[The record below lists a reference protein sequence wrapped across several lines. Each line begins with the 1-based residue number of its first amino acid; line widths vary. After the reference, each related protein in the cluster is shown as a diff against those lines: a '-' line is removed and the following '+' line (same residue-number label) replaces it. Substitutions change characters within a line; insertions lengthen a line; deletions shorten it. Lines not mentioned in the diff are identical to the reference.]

1 MKPLGVALLALL
13 TACPFAFSSVSAQS
27 EVQPCLASSTD
38 ETQYIEVRARKL
50 PFGGVEFSLR
60 INGTDYWEPPNRY
73 LMYNSAVSGVW
84 LYSSE
89 CLLSDGR
96 AIEIRVRKLASG
108 NIEFGLRID
117 KSSTWIPKAR
127 FFTYTAATI
136 NSWFY
141 SSEFK
146 VVDDLVLLP
155 PERHLWTNGEFAP
168 LSYDVE
174 ENTVS
179 VLTRHDA
186 SGRIDAEAML
196 KFNRYFDYTLGN
208 RFQPSKWVGIGKSWT
223 SSSNANGRFVSYFI
237 NNYRSRDDIPSDAK
251 VYALNWD
258 EDDEFHLFSH
268 GQPVALDDL
277 STNSQI
283 TMEEFERQISAA
295 QINGGNT
302 TFDVKYDQNGVSI
315 WRLYPHTVFW
325 TVDMRNRSNSRA
337 AYNEL
342 WGVKAVPDTHP
353 IYGERRKIIALD
365 PVASYVDMSVEVVG
379 MVVSDEDRLEFP
391 REQIEFSNF
400 SGISERGGG
409 IIIYVDIFD
418 AETGRLLEQKTL
430 STGEN
435 GHARFI
441 VNKPFN
447 GHDVV
452 VQMSRGGFR
461 SPYCRTRTGANQHA
475 INTRSQCIQEII
487 SWDGDYVPPNRS
499 SGLELI
505 PLEESD

>member
-1 MKPLGVALLALL
+1 MKQLGVALLALL
-13 TACPFAFSSVSAQS
+13 TAGPFIFSPVSAQMD
-27 EVQPCLASSTD
+27 VQPCLASSTD
-38 ETQYIEVRARKL
+38 ETKSIEVRARKL
-50 PFGGVEFSLR
+50 PLGSVEFSLR
-60 INGTDYWEPPNRY
+60 INGTDYWEPPNRFFVY
-73 LMYNSAVSGVW
+73 KSVNSGVW
-84 LYSSE
+84 LHSSE

-96 AIEIRVRKLASG
+96 SIEIRVRKLASG

-117 KSSTWIPKAR
+117 RSSTWIPKAR
-127 FFTYTAATI
+127 FLTYSSAVI

-146 VVDDLVLLP
+146 VLDEFVLLP
-155 PERHLWTNGEFAP
+155 PEQRLWTNGEFAP

-179 VLTRHDA
+179 VLTKHDE

-196 KFNRYFDYTLGN
+196 EFNRYFDYTLGN
-208 RFQPSKWVGIGKSWT
+208 RFQPFKWVGIGQSWT
-223 SSSNANGRFVSYFI
+223 SSSNVNGRFLNYFI
-237 NNYRSRDDIPSDAK
+237 NNYKSRDDIPDDVK
-251 VYALNWD
+251 GYVLNWD

-268 GQPVALDDL
+268 GQPVALEDL
-277 STNSQI
+277 STDSQI

-302 TFDVKYDQNGVSI
+302 TFDVQYDQNGVSI

-325 TVDMRNRSNSRA
+325 TVDLRSRPGSKI

-342 WGVKAVPDTHP
+342 WGVNAVNDPYP
-353 IYGERRKIIALD
+353 IYGDRRKMIALD
-365 PVASYVDMSVEVVG
+365 PLDSYVDMSVEVVG
-379 MVVSDEDRLEFP
+379 MVVSDAGRLEFA
-391 REQIEFSNF
+391 REQIDSSNYF
-400 SGISERGGG
+400 EILEQGGG
-409 IIIYVDIFD
+409 ITVYVDIFD
-418 AETGRLLEQKTL
+418 AETGKLLEQKTL
-430 STGEN
+430 STRES

-441 VNKPFN
+441 VSKPLN

-461 SPYCRTRTGANQHA
+461 SPYCRSRTGANHHA

-499 SGLELI
+499 GGLEFI
-505 PLEESD
+505 PLEERD